1 MEAASGV
8 AERCILVGQPAID
21 HRGKTALQEWLQARG
36 RELPEYVI
44 VAEDGPSYRRTY
56 EVEVRCGECV
66 ARGRASRKKHAEQHA
81 ALLGVG
87 TSGGI
92 RGRRFVEPGRSCLS
106 GATMNE
112 ALITKGI
119 RSLFLFLAPL
129 ALAST
134 VDHDASLSAVRKF
147 QQIADGAY
155 ASGTSVELSQDEMNA
170 FLRYH
175 AAASI
180 PEGIQDPNLV
190 FREGG
195 AILSAQIDLEKAT
208 VSSESLPALMRLL
221 LRGTP
226 PGRAGHRLR
235 G

>member
-1 MEAASGV
+1 
-8 AERCILVGQPAID
+8 
-21 HRGKTALQEWLQARG
+21 
-36 RELPEYVI
+36 
-44 VAEDGPSYRRTY
+44 
-56 EVEVRCGECV
+56 
-66 ARGRASRKKHAEQHA
+66 
-81 ALLGVG
+81 
-87 TSGGI
+87 
-92 RGRRFVEPGRSCLS
+92 
-106 GATMNE
+106 MNE

-129 ALAST
+129 ALAAA

-180 PEGIQDPNLV
+180 PEGIQDPNLE

-221 LRGTP
+221 LRGTRRVVLDIDYAVSEGYAVARLVSMTIEEVELGGP
-226 PGRAGHRLR
+226 VLEWFLDSFAPPQLRPYLIGEKATRQEGVRETRLEPGRAVIVVE
-235 G
+235 